1 MKTRAE
7 AAPLILSLGL
17 AGFVVMADNWV
28 VSPIVPAIA
37 RDIATAPRA
46 RLAVTT
52 IGSISGVRPTATAI
66 AKRKASFQPPLTNP
80 FSRKTTGTMT
90 NMNRI
95 STQVTRL
102 TPLSKLV
109 GARWFTTLF
118 ASDPNCVRAPV
129 RITSAVAV
137 PLTRL
142 VPMKQRVTRA
152 KAFAV
157 AGDPESS

>member
-1 MKTRAE
+1 
-7 AAPLILSLGL
+7 LSLQRT
-17 AGFVVMADNWV
+17 
-28 VSPIVPAIA
+28 SIA
-37 RDIATAPRA
+37 PRFWIAFNRFTITLCRDIAIAPRA

-66 AKRKASFQPPLTNP
+66 AKRKASFQSPLTNP

-109 GARWFTTLF
+109 SAR
-118 ASDPNCVRAPV
+118 
-129 RITSAVAV
+129 
-137 PLTRL
+137 
-142 VPMKQRVTRA
+142 
-152 KAFAV
+152 
-157 AGDPESS
+157 